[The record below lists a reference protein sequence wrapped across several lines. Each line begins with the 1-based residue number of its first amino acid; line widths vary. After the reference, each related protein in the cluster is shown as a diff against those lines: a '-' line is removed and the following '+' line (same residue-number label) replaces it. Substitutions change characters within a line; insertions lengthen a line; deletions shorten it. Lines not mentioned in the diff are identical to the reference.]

1 MSAEITKLYKVYKIG
16 RKYGMSGRR
25 KLLGKYLTLDEAKR
39 MVARYPD
46 APRSMVLFTS
56 H

>member
-1 MSAEITKLYKVYKIG
+1 MSNTETKLYKVYKIG

-25 KLLGKYLTLDEAKR
+25 KLLGKYLTLDEAKKI
-39 MVARYPD
+39 VARYPD
-46 APRSMVLFTS
+46 KPRSMVLFTS